1 MSAAR
6 RPIGAVPRP
15 KSKPMREPMLANGR
29 WRALLSWRPSVQLS
43 AGLGQK
49 LMLLISV
56 IALVVVV
63 MAVSVIW
70 RDWQLNTPIRAVTIS
85 GELHQ
90 LERKDLQ
97 VALERQVRGTFFTVD
112 LDALQRTAK
121 RYPWVAEV
129 QVSRHWPD
137 SVQLSIRE
145 KHAVAR
151 WQPSG
156 LVSEDG
162 SIFRP
167 RSATGVSDLPLLS
180 GPRTQSQ
187 FVLKRYQEMAA
198 VLAKVGLRVQALTL
212 TDRMSWELTL
222 NDGVN
227 VLVDGQDT
235 LAKLERFTVLYER
248 QLAGEITSIARV
260 DLRYRNG
267 VAIGWRQA
275 G

>member
-1 MSAAR
+1 MNAAR

-15 KSKPMREPMLANGR
+15 KPKPAREPLLANGR
-29 WRALLSWRPSVQLS
+29 WRHLLSWKLSFSFS

-49 LMLLISV
+49 LVLLVSL
-56 IALVVVV
+56 IAIAVVLV
-63 MAVSVIW
+63 AVSTVW
-70 RDWQLNTPIRAVTIS
+70 RDWQLKTPISHVNIT
-85 GELHQ
+85 GDLHQ
-90 LERKDLQ
+90 LERNDLQ
-97 VALERQVRGTFFTVD
+97 TALERQVRGTFFTVD
-112 LDALQRTAK
+112 LAALQRTAK

-129 QVSRHWPD
+129 SASRHWPN
-137 SVQLSIRE
+137 SVRINIRE
-145 KHAVAR
+145 KQAVAR

-162 SIFRP
+162 SVFRP
-167 RSATGVSDLPLLS
+167 RSATGVSNLPLLS
-180 GPRTQSQ
+180 GPRSQSQ
-187 FVLKRYQEMAA
+187 FVLQRYEKMSA
-198 VLAKVGLRVQALTL
+198 VLARVGLRIEALAL

-222 NDGVN
+222 NDGVK

-248 QLAGEITSIARV
+248 QLAGEITSIARI

>member
-15 KSKPMREPMLANGR
+15 QPKPAREPSSGR
-29 WRALLSWRPSVQLS
+29 WRQVFSWRPSQQSSTGIAKKFAIV
-43 AGLGQK
+43 G
-49 LMLLISV
+49 
-56 IALVVVV
+56 ALVAVGVIV
-63 MAVSVIW
+63 MGASQIW
-70 RDWQLNTPIRAVTIS
+70 RDWQLKTPIRHIS
-85 GELHQ
+85 IVGELQQ
-90 LERKDLQ
+90 LERKELQ
-97 VALERQVRGTFFTVD
+97 VVLERQLRGTFFSVD
-112 LDALQRTAK
+112 LAALQRTAK
-121 RYPWVAEV
+121 RYPWVAQV

-137 SVQLSIRE
+137 TVRLRIRE
-145 KHAVAR
+145 KQAVAR
-151 WQPSG
+151 WQPNG

-162 SIFRP
+162 SVFRP
-167 RSATGVSDLPLLS
+167 RTATGVAELPLLS

-187 FVLKRYQEMAA
+187 FVLQRYQEMAA
-198 VLAKVGLRVQALTL
+198 VLAKVNLRVQALSL

-222 NDGVN
+222 TDGVN
-227 VLVDGQDT
+227 VLIDSQDT

-248 QLAGEITSIARV
+248 QLAGDIQSIARV

>member
-1 MSAAR
+1 
-6 RPIGAVPRP
+6 
-15 KSKPMREPMLANGR
+15 LANGR
-29 WRALLSWRPSVQLS
+29 WQRLLSWRPSLQLS
-43 AGLGQK
+43 AGLGRK
-49 LMLLISV
+49 IILTISV
-56 IALVVVV
+56 LAVVVV
-63 MAVSVIW
+63 VVATSVIW
-70 RDWQLNTPIRAVTIS
+70 RDWQQNTPIRTVTIS
-85 GELHQ
+85 GELYQ

-97 VALERQVRGTFFTVD
+97 VALERQVRGTFFSVD

-121 RYPWVAEV
+121 RYPWVDEV
-129 QVSRHWPD
+129 KVSRHWPD
-137 SVQLSIRE
+137 SVRLSIRE

-180 GPRTQSQ
+180 GPRAQSQ
-187 FVLKRYQEMAA
+187 FVLQRYQEMAA
-198 VLAKVGLRVQALTL
+198 VLAKVGLRVQAVTL
-212 TDRMSWELTL
+212 TDRMSWELML
-222 NDGVN
+222 NDGVK
-227 VLVDGQDT
+227 VLIDGQDT
-235 LAKLERFTVLYER
+235 LAKLKRFTVLYER
-248 QLAGEITSIARV
+248 QLVGEIASIARV